1 MSVSGAGDSSPAP
14 GPAMFGDRLAAAV
27 AARESQIVLGI
38 DPDPARLWPHAL
50 ERTSEARASLA
61 QALAGAHESA
71 RGVIAAADERAAHEP
86 ASAADERWRPGR
98 RSSTR
103 PPWKR
108 PPPCSPTRWR

>member
-1 MSVSGAGDSSPAP
+1 MLRRRPARRS
-14 GPAMFGDRLAAAV
+14 FGDRLAAAV

-86 ASAADERWRPGR
+86 ASAAEEVAAGR